1 MRITTSSILSAA
13 LAGTLALMAGCQSQ
27 PPMGDTGGVI
37 DARERTRLDARSP
50 EADVTTLLA
59 FSDKV
64 AQGLA
69 DRILTEPRIA
79 EANASGKRVVL
90 EFGGLNNRTTTP
102 RSDFEAIQRRVFI
115 GLVNNNQLRQRFLVV
130 ESGATMDAEADR
142 LSGSRSPDL
151 LDESRG
157 TARTPTRRY
166 DPEFVYVIRGNFD
179 EIKRGGNIQSNYI
192 FDMTVT
198 HLASREIVFAEQF
211 EFKQLR

>member
-13 LAGTLALMAGCQSQ
+13 LAGTLGLMSGCQSQ

-115 GLVNNNQLRQRFLVV
+115 GLVNNN
-130 ESGATMDAEADR
+130 
-142 LSGSRSPDL
+142 
-151 LDESRG
+151 
-157 TARTPTRRY
+157 
-166 DPEFVYVIRGNFD
+166 
-179 EIKRGGNIQSNYI
+179 
-192 FDMTVT
+192 
-198 HLASREIVFAEQF
+198 
-211 EFKQLR
+211 